1 MVSGETDSER
11 LFALITLCIREA
23 GGDVRAG
30 ITAAVRELAAG
41 YELYSINFV
50 LGEVGHLWAF
60 RYPEHN
66 PLLVL
71 ETEGD
76 GSGTLDER
84 DAHGTLRVQAERP
97 DGHPMV
103 VIASEPMDADPGWR
117 EVGVG
122 ELVHVDPDLKVDR
135 QTLLSEP
142 PRHQMVLST
151 TAELSQAYE
160 RDD

>member
-1 MVSGETDSER
+1 
-11 LFALITLCIREA
+11 
-23 GGDVRAG
+23 
-30 ITAAVRELAAG
+30 
-41 YELYSINFV
+41 
-50 LGEVGHLWAF
+50 
-60 RYPEHN
+60 
-66 PLLVL
+66 
-71 ETEGD
+71 
-76 GSGTLDER
+76 
-84 DAHGTLRVQAERP
+84 
-97 DGHPMV
+97 MV

-151 TAELSQAYE
+151 TAEQSQAYE